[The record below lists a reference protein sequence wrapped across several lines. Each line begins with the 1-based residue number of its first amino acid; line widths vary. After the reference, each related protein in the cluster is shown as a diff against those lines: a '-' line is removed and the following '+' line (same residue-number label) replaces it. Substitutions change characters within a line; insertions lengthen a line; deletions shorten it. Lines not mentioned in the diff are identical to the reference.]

1 MGMTLAAHG
10 ALATVHPAATVAHS
24 RPEAG
29 PTHSPGVGAAAWGRG
44 DVQAIVLSAAILQY
58 LAAQPENQKLQV
70 VGPIFRP
77 YKITFAIREGS
88 PLRKRINE
96 ALLAIYE
103 DGTYEG
109 LSGDTLDSANVR
121 PLHGTPRS

>member
-1 MGMTLAAHG
+1 MVGG
-10 ALATVHPAATVAHS
+10 SVIWPPAR
-24 RPEAG
+24 RP
-29 PTHSPGVGAAAWGRG
+29 RG
-44 DVQAIVLSAAILQY
+44 AAILQY

-77 YKITFAIREGS
+77 YKIAFAIREGS

-109 LSGDTLDSANVR
+109 LSGKWFAQTR
-121 PLHGTPRS
+121 